1 MLKLYLLDATHI
13 GLDEAGA
20 LVETKQVPLA
30 KGERQTPEYLTLNPN
45 GKVPAL
51 RLDDDSVLTES
62 TAIVTYAKDPTT
74 EARR

>member
-1 MLKLYLLDATHI
+1 MVA
-13 GLDEAGA
+13 
-20 LVETKQVPLA
+20 TKQVALE
-30 KGERQTPEYLTLNPN
+30 GERQTPEYLKLNPN

-62 TAIVTYAKDPTT
+62 TVIVTYAKDSTT

>member
-1 MLKLYLLDATHI
+1 M
-13 GLDEAGA
+13 GLDEAAA
-20 LVETKQVPLA
+20 LVETKQVALE
-30 KGERQTPEYLTLNPN
+30 GERQTPECLKLNPN

-51 RLDDDSVLTES
+51 RLDDSVLTES

>member
-1 MLKLYLLDATHI
+1 M
-13 GLDEAGA
+13 A
-20 LVETKQVPLA
+20 LES
-30 KGERQTPEYLTLNPN
+30 ERQTPEYLKLSPN

-51 RLDDDSVLTES
+51 WLDDGSALTES

>member
-1 MLKLYLLDATHI
+1 M
-13 GLDEAGA
+13 
-20 LVETKQVPLA
+20 PPA
-30 KGERQTPEYLTLNPN
+30 KGERQTPEYLKLNPN

-51 RLDDDSVLTES
+51 RLADDSVLTES

>member
-1 MLKLYLLDATHI
+1 M
-13 GLDEAGA
+13 
-20 LVETKQVPLA
+20 VETKQVALA
-30 KGERQTPEYLTLNPN
+30 GERQTPECLKLNPN

-74 EARR
+74 EALR